1 MKPTVGFALC
11 GSFCTFRK
19 AIDALRALTAQYTVV
34 PIFSDAAWETDT
46 RFGASADFRAEV
58 TALCGTEPLH
68 TLAQVEPLGPK
79 HLLDL
84 LIVAPCTGNTLGKL
98 ANGIADSPV
107 SFACKAHLRNGR
119 PVLLAVSTNDGLS
132 GSAANLGALLARRH
146 FYFVP
151 FGQDSPTG
159 KPASLVAHFSL
170 LPEAAEAALRGEQLQ
185 PLLVWG
191 LAKTGGSGYNRDTIQ
206 MKRRKHYAA
215 VQHHHPGLPGRGVS
229 GKMRGLH
236 SGPDVSGF

>member
-1 MKPTVGFALC
+1 MRPTVGFALC

-79 HLLDL
+79 RLLDL

-107 SFACKAHLRNGR
+107 SFACKAHLR
-119 PVLLAVSTNDGLS
+119 
-132 GSAANLGALLARRH
+132 SAANLGALLARRH

-185 PLLVWG
+185 PLLV
-191 LAKTGGSGYNRDTIQ
+191 
-206 MKRRKHYAA
+206 
-215 VQHHHPGLPGRGVS
+215 
-229 GKMRGLH
+229 
-236 SGPDVSGF
+236 

>member
-1 MKPTVGFALC
+1 MRPTVGFALC

-185 PLLVWG
+185 PLLVGG
-191 LAKTGGSGYNRDTIQ
+191 LAKTGGSGYTRDTIQ

-215 VQHHHPGLPGRGVS
+215 VQHHHPGLPGRGIS

>member
-1 MKPTVGFALC
+1 MRPTVGFALC

-58 TALCGTEPLH
+58 TALCSTEPLH

-79 HLLDL
+79 RLLDL

-185 PLLVWG
+185 PLLV
-191 LAKTGGSGYNRDTIQ
+191 
-206 MKRRKHYAA
+206 
-215 VQHHHPGLPGRGVS
+215 
-229 GKMRGLH
+229 
-236 SGPDVSGF
+236 

>member
-1 MKPTVGFALC
+1 MKIGFVMT
-11 GSFCTFRK
+11 GSFCTFIK
-19 AIDALRALTAQYTVV
+19 ALRAMENLVSLGHSVT
-34 PIFSDAAWETDT
+34 PILSEHAGGMDT
-46 RFGASADFRAEV
+46 RFGTADDLRERLRNITGSEIIDSIAGAE
-58 TALCGTEPLH
+58 PI
-68 TLAQVEPLGPK
+68 GPK
-79 HLLDL
+79 RMFDV
-84 LIVAPCTGNTLGKL
+84 LIVVPCTGNTLGKL

-170 LPEAAEAALRGEQLQ
+170 LPEAAEAALHGEQLQ
-185 PLLVWG
+185 PLLV
-191 LAKTGGSGYNRDTIQ
+191 
-206 MKRRKHYAA
+206 
-215 VQHHHPGLPGRGVS
+215 
-229 GKMRGLH
+229 
-236 SGPDVSGF
+236 